1 MAPTTCWSERVRF
14 LVVLI
19 IVLLVAFALWPRQ
32 PVPPVEETFIAPQ
45 LEPLRKAEQIE
56 SQYLEAVERANQ
68 RIERESGE
76 GN

>member
-1 MAPTTCWSERVRF
+1 MRF

-45 LEPLRKAEQIE
+45 LEPLRKAEQVE
-56 SQYLEAVERANQ
+56 QQYMDAVERANAE
-68 RIERESGE
+68 IEKQSDG
-76 GN
+76 G